1 MKGLLA
7 YLMKY
12 CGLLK
17 NILDRF
23 ESILDGYTTIVEPTM
38 KYPRHRELESS
49 MEVASS
55 SCCEKMCKI
64 LYMLYRNING
74 RKICIFG
81 PGGTSTIGCD
91 LFAGPEGGL
100 VNTLSA
106 GVKMLYVTSDADSS
120 AKLLNSMYYGALIKF
135 YHVHGDNLFRTKQ
148 LIMLDDNIA
157 FTTQVETPYCF
168 LPVGS
173 FTDGDRAVAISMA
186 LGASRIEVRGF
197 NFNEVLCHHKD
208 ACFYDK
214 IIKLSLSRRILTFL
228 SKKLGYGMTFEGSNM
243 VFDAEES
250 SNQNL

>member
-1 MKGLLA
+1 M
-7 YLMKY
+7 
-12 CGLLK
+12 
-17 NILDRF
+17 DRF
-23 ESILDGYTTIVEPTM
+23 ESILSGYITIVEPTM

-49 MEVASS
+49 MEVTFS
-55 SCCEKMCKI
+55 SCCEKVCKI

-74 RKICIFG
+74 RKICIIG
-81 PGGTSTIGCD
+81 PESTSTMGCD

-120 AKLLNSMYYGALIKF
+120 AKLLSSMHYSALIKF
-135 YHVHGDNLFRTKQ
+135 YHVHGDNLFRIKQ
-148 LIMLDDNIA
+148 LIMLDDNIV

-173 FTDGDRAVAISMA
+173 FMDGDRAVAISMA

-197 NFNEVLCHHKD
+197 NFNRVLCYHKD

-214 IIKLSLSRRILTFL
+214 IVKLSLSRRVLAFL
-228 SKKLGYGMTFEGSNM
+228 SKELGYGMEFKGPNI
-243 VFDAEES
+243 VFDAQEP
-250 SNQNL
+250 SNQSL